1 LILETQTMEL
11 NEQVVAPG
19 EDPYAAVRDQK
30 LPQNIMQE
38 LEALAHRFMREDA
51 EVARQTEVLKEVTA
65 IRNKTR
71 FHHMPELMKLAGN
84 LKEYK
89 LELPTGEVAV
99 FEREKDPSSALSKGN
114 RDFVLKFMKDNGYG
128 PLLTNDVT
136 LPFNA
141 GQEAELAAARA
152 KLDEAGLAYS
162 VEETV
167 QSSRY
172 SAWCAR
178 MIDAGKITVD
188 QYGLFGIHVVE
199 QVSFKVKAKKVK
211 KSKRSAE

>member
-1 LILETQTMEL
+1 MEL
-11 NEQVVAPG
+11 NEPVLAPG
-19 EDPYAAVRDQK
+19 EDPYAAVRDEK

-38 LEALAHRFMREDA
+38 LEVTALRFMREDA
-51 EVARQTEVLKEVTA
+51 EVERQAEILKQVTA

-71 FHHMPELMKLAGN
+71 FGHMVELMKRAGN

-89 LELPTGEVAV
+89 LELPTGDEVV
-99 FEREKDPSSALSKGN
+99 FERDKDPGGALSKGN
-114 RDFVLKFMKDNGYG
+114 REYVLKFMKDNGFG
-128 PLLTNDVT
+128 ALMTNDVT

-152 KLDEAGLAYS
+152 TLDEAGLAYS
-162 VEETV
+162 VQETV

-178 MIDAGKITVD
+178 MVESGKITVD
-188 QYGLFGIHVVE
+188 QFGLFGIHVVE
-199 QVSFKVKAKKVK
+199 QVSFKVKAKKAK
-211 KSKRSAE
+211 KSRRSAD